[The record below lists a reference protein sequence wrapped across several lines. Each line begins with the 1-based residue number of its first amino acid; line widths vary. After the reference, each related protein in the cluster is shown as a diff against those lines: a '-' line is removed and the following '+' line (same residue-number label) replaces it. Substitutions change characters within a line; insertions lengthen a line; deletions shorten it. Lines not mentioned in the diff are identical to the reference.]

1 MSFSALGLSDPI
13 LRALSDKGYK
23 VPTPIQT
30 QAIPPIIAGRD
41 VMAAAQTGT
50 GKTAGFTLPLLH
62 RLAEGHQAQPNTVRA
77 LVLTPTRELAAQV
90 NENVSQYSKHLSLRS
105 AVVFGGVKISP
116 QMMKLRQGVD
126 ILVATPGRLMDLYN
140 QNAIKFNQLE
150 ILVLDEAD
158 RMLDMGF
165 INDIRKILALLP
177 KQRQNLMFSATFSSD
192 IRKLTNGLLN
202 KPVQI
207 DVSPLTTTA
216 VSVKQ
221 IVHPVDK
228 KVKSKLL
235 THLIRENDWD
245 QILVFARTKRGAN
258 RLALQLEKNK
268 IHAQAIH
275 GDKSQGARTRA
286 LADFKQG
293 KVKVLVATDIAA
305 RGIDISE
312 LPHVINFDLPDTA
325 ENYVHRIGRTG
336 RAGATGEAISLV
348 CADEVDAL
356 SDIENLIGKLL
367 PRKIIHGF
375 EPDHDVP
382 ETRLSGKK
390 AKPRVKKPKVTPQ
403 AQANPARKKRSTTT
417 PSRRKP
423 MKSNS

>member
-1 MSFSALGLSDPI
+1 MSFSTLGLSDPI

-23 VPTPIQT
+23 DPTPIQA

-62 RLAEGHQAQPNTVRA
+62 RLAEGHRAKPNSVRA

-105 AVVFGGVKISP
+105 AVVFGGVKINP

-126 ILVATPGRLMDLYN
+126 VLVATPGRLMDLYH

-165 INDIRKILALLP
+165 INDIRKILSLLP

-192 IRKLTNGLLN
+192 ISKLTKGLLN
-202 KPVQI
+202 NPVQI
-207 DVSPLTTTA
+207 DVSPLSTTA
-216 VSVKQ
+216 VLVKQ
-221 IVHPVDK
+221 MVHPVDK
-228 KVKSKLL
+228 KTKSRLL
-235 THLIRENDWD
+235 THLIRKNDWD

-275 GDKSQGARTRA
+275 GDKSQSARTRA
-286 LADFKQG
+286 LANFKQG

-336 RAGATGEAISLV
+336 RAGASGEAISLV

-367 PRKIIHGF
+367 PRKIINGF
-375 EPDHDVP
+375 EPDHDLP
-382 ETRLSGKK
+382 ETRLTEKK
-390 AKPRVKKPKVTPQ
+390 TKSRIKKPKTAPPASPKQTKKNTP
-403 AQANPARKKRSTTT
+403 PL
-417 PSRRKP
+417 PRRKP
-423 MKSNS
+423 MKSMPK